1 MIPAFVGGLPG
12 GMEFAVIFL
21 NIVVLVAVGYVVLAV
36 VRALSRSSTS
46 NLEDRVANL
55 EGQVD
60 ALREELR
67 DRDEE

>member
-21 NIVVLVAVGYVVLAV
+21 NIVVLVSVGYVVLAV